1 MSMPWDRHGWDDEPY
16 DDDAWNAEL
25 EQRYAEWLSREVEE
39 QREALMWRNEP
50 PLVDGE

>member
-1 MSMPWDRHGWDDEPY
+1 MMPWDRHWQDEEPEPNAWDEY
-16 DDDAWNAEL
+16 
-25 EQRYAEWLSREVEE
+25 EQRYAEWLDREVEA